1 MREGSDRFNVP
12 PPSLPHHSG
21 AEAAGAGAVE
31 LRAQGSTLLGDEQ
44 IQCPHT
50 LFPIIGNHYLPV
62 V

>member
-21 AEAAGAGAVE
+21 AEAAGAVE
-31 LRAQGSTLLGDEQ
+31 LQAQGSTLLGDEQ

-50 LFPIIGNHYLPV
+50 LFPIVGNHHLPV